1 MADVF
6 LKVRVTP
13 RARSE
18 RIEAWDGEKVSAR
31 VTAPP
36 ERGKANEALLRL
48 LAGALGLPVTSLR
61 LVRGQ
66 ASREKLVAVEG
77 LSAEELR
84 RRLERH
90 LVRRTREKLL

>member
-1 MADVF
+1 MTDVL

-18 RIEAWDGEKVSAR
+18 RIDAWDGEKLSVR

-36 ERGKANEALLRL
+36 EKGKANEALLRL
-48 LAGALGLPVTSLR
+48 LAGALALPVSSLR
-61 LVRGQ
+61 LVRGR

-77 LSAEELR
+77 MSSEDLLR
-84 RRLERH
+84 RLDRH
-90 LVRRTREKLL
+90 LAERARD

>member
-1 MADVF
+1 MTDIL

-13 RARSE
+13 RARSD
-18 RIEAWDGEKVSAR
+18 RLDAWDGEKLSVR

-36 ERGKANEALLRL
+36 EKGKANEALLRL
-48 LAGALGLPVTSLR
+48 LAGALGLPVSSLR

-77 LSAEELR
+77 LAREELLL
-84 RRLERH
+84 RLDRH
-90 LVRRTREKLL
+90 LAERARG